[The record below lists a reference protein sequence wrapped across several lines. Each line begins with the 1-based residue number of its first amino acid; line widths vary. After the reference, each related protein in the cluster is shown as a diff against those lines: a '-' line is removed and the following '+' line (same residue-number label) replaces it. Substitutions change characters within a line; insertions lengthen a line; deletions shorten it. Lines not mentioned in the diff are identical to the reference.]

1 MALTHITPNKT
12 DKRIGLALCLIS
24 GAATGAAL
32 LSGAIALY
40 TNTQPAAA
48 PRADT
53 WALVQTIGQDE
64 YVMDHGLTRDD
75 CIGELYTPNGPR
87 AHYAC
92 QVER

>member
-1 MALTHITPNKT
+1 MAFAHITPTKT

-24 GAATGAAL
+24 GVATGAAL
-32 LSGAIALY
+32 ISGAIALY
-40 TNTQPAAA
+40 TNLQPAPA

-64 YVMDHGLTRDD
+64 YVMDHGLTGVD
-75 CIGELYTPNGPR
+75 CLNALYSVNGPR
-87 AHYAC
+87 GHYAC